1 MKIWPPDLAFLY
13 FSFPVRQ
20 GESYYLYHG
29 IALKLQR
36 DSTWKCTRALPGN
49 QETSFK

>member
-1 MKIWPPDLAFLY
+1 MKVWPPDLAFLY

-20 GESYYLYHG
+20 GESYYLYHS

-36 DSTWKCTRALPGN
+36 ASTQKRTRALPGT
-49 QETSFK
+49 QETPFK